1 MSAGN
6 DSREDTAR
14 ESGSESDTDSRSG
27 DEPTQSPRPRV
38 RYTGG
43 APRFASETG
52 GDLQGRGAR
61 SAQPREHGTGRAE
74 GSRRRRGGCR
84 GTSRRS
90 GGRRNA
96 DRADRPGGS
105 PTLHLPFRGK
115 CNLKITTNAPPTTRA
130 HPQTP
135 DPPSQAPSPSAAERT
150 HEVRERLIRA
160 VTNILNPL
168 VNPPPLQEQC
178 VVTLHTMVKNVADH
192 PTDPKYRRVK
202 ASSRSITQKVV
213 ACRGGEEFLTAAG
226 WRKVAI
232 DYEAYLTCE
241 NTVPM
246 DTLR

>member
-1 MSAGN
+1 MRCPLSAAARAWNGTR
-6 DSREDTAR
+6 RELASPPRRLPRHEPPQRRPPQRRPLRPPRWVPDPPSPVPRKMQPENNNKCAPHK
-14 ESGSESDTDSRSG
+14 RS
-27 DEPTQSPRPRV
+27 
-38 RYTGG
+38 
-43 APRFASETG
+43 
-52 GDLQGRGAR
+52 
-61 SAQPREHGTGRAE
+61 
-74 GSRRRRGGCR
+74 
-84 GTSRRS
+84 
-90 GGRRNA
+90 
-96 DRADRPGGS
+96 
-105 PTLHLPFRGK
+105 
-115 CNLKITTNAPPTTRA
+115 PPN
-130 HPQTP
+130 P

-178 VVTLHTMVKNVADH
+178 VLTLHTMVKNVADH
-192 PTDPKYRRVK
+192 PTELKYRRVK

-241 NTVPM
+241 STVPM

>member
-1 MSAGN
+1 MRCPLSAA
-6 DSREDTAR
+6 AR
-14 ESGSESDTDSRSG
+14 AWNGTRRGLASPPRRLPRH
-27 DEPTQSPRPRV
+27 EPPQRRPPQRRPRRPPRWV
-38 RYTGG
+38 PDPPSPVPRKMQPENNNKC
-43 APRFASETG
+43 APHK
-52 GDLQGRGAR
+52 R
-61 SAQPREHGTGRAE
+61 S
-74 GSRRRRGGCR
+74 
-84 GTSRRS
+84 
-90 GGRRNA
+90 
-96 DRADRPGGS
+96 
-105 PTLHLPFRGK
+105 
-115 CNLKITTNAPPTTRA
+115 PPN
-130 HPQTP
+130 P

-178 VVTLHTMVKNVADH
+178 VVTLHTMVKNIADH

-241 NTVPM
+241 STVPM

>member
-1 MSAGN
+1 MRYPLSAA
-6 DSREDTAR
+6 AR
-14 ESGSESDTDSRSG
+14 AWNGTRRGLASPPRRLPRH
-27 DEPTQSPRPRV
+27 EPPQRRPPLRRPRRPPRWGPDPPSPV
-38 RYTGG
+38 PRKMQPENNNKC
-43 APRFASETG
+43 APHT
-52 GDLQGRGAR
+52 R
-61 SAQPREHGTGRAE
+61 S
-74 GSRRRRGGCR
+74 
-84 GTSRRS
+84 
-90 GGRRNA
+90 
-96 DRADRPGGS
+96 
-105 PTLHLPFRGK
+105 
-115 CNLKITTNAPPTTRA
+115 PPTT
-130 HPQTP
+130 P
-135 DPPSQAPSPSAAERT
+135 DTPSQAPSPSAAERT